1 MGLTR
6 KMQTKV
12 LTALVLLSTSMV
24 LAKTTS
30 KHTKKKV
37 VAKSSTTADSRKP
50 ASIAVVESD
59 AETTEVQA
67 PTLKPALVTTSPGKS
82 PSAALKMK
90 TSKVPAFEI
99 YQKKVIRGKT
109 EVYRVKN
116 IPRLDVGLE
125 PSFQAPEA
133 TALSSV
139 LPPARPV
146 QQLEIAKRTTPPPV
160 DISKWT
166 KNELAAAAPA
176 KSVVPI
182 DPAFSAPV
190 QAPLEPMAAL
200 PLTTPKD
207 ETKTLEEMTPG
218 QLKMLQ
224 ALIFLEVQKS
234 YNMALA
240 LFAEL
245 IDEPGFKTEATYQL
259 ALTSTGLGLYSE
271 YKYQMMF
278 VLNDGKKEWQ
288 KKAAISLAQSAE
300 SGDKALVAIL
310 DPRIEQLKIE
320 EIPDADQYNMN
331 RAKYYLDQNNLTLAN
346 AAAGEISETSKLAL
360 DAQFLKSVILYRGGQ
375 LEEAITLQ
383 SDVLKKLTLAAP
395 TSELKSQSALTLARM
410 YFQASKYKEAFAA
423 YLQVDKTSAE
433 WTQAMIEQAWS
444 QILAEDYEGAA
455 GNMFS
460 LHTDFFKNAFAPE
473 SYVVRTVGYLNLC
486 QYGDGARV
494 IKDMK
499 QRFTPIQ
506 TQMDDYSKKMTT
518 DMSHY
523 ETIKAFAK
531 NPDQKTVDGLPQ
543 SFIFELARHPSF
555 LNEQK
560 LINSAEDQ
568 ETKYNRITLD
578 LIKKE
583 RDILKAQNDVRTQVN
598 VIRKKMD
605 KAKTDEEKAELKS
618 ALVFQDKRLLSYKI
632 QHFIAKKARNSIKDL
647 RAQGLVRLEKEKTE
661 FKRKASL
668 AVKNRFEAMRTTLKT
683 TLDQSEVLN
692 YELYAGAGEHIRY
705 QMAGGDISD
714 KDRAELKPEEGKS
727 MKWEFKGEVWQDEL
741 GHYRSSLKNVCPR
754 DSVSQLESK

>member
-1 MGLTR
+1 MGQRLKIKSGILATLLLG
-6 KMQTKV
+6 TP
-12 LTALVLLSTSMV
+12 LVFAAGPAT
-24 LAKTTS
+24 KTT
-30 KHTKKKV
+30 
-37 VAKSSTTADSRKP
+37 RKP
-50 ASIAVVESD
+50 AS
-59 AETTEVQA
+59 AELTEA
-67 PTLKPALVTTSPGKS
+67 PAPVLKPALVTSSPGKS

-90 TSKVPAFEI
+90 TSKVPTFEI
-99 YQKKVIRGKT
+99 YQKKVVKGKT
-109 EVYRVKN
+109 EVFRVKN

-125 PSFQAPEA
+125 PTFQSPEP
-133 TALSSV
+133 TPLSSV
-139 LPPARPV
+139 LPPARQPL
-146 QQLEIAKRTTPPPV
+146 QLDIAKRATPPPV
-160 DISKWT
+160 DITKWT
-166 KNELAAAAPA
+166 AQEVASAAPA
-176 KSVVPI
+176 KSVVQI
-182 DPAFSAPV
+182 NPAFKAPIH
-190 QAPLEPMAAL
+190 QPPAPMAAL
-200 PLTTPKD
+200 PLVEPKA
-207 ETKTLEEMTPG
+207 ETKALDEMSPG

-224 ALIFLEVQKS
+224 ALIFLEIQKS

-245 IDEPGFKTEATYQL
+245 INEPEFKTEATYQL
-259 ALTSTGLGLYSE
+259 ALTSKGLGLYSE

-278 VLNDGKKEWQ
+278 VLNDNKKEWQ
-288 KKAAISLAQSAE
+288 KKAAISLAQSADP
-300 SGDKALVAIL
+300 GDKALVAIL
-310 DPRIEQLKIE
+310 DPRIEELKIE
-320 EIPDADQYNMN
+320 EIPNADQYNMN
-331 RAKYYLDQNNLTLAN
+331 RAKYYLDQNNLTLAH
-346 AAAGEISETSKLAL
+346 AAASEVPVTSQLAL
-360 DAQFLKSVILYRGGQ
+360 DAQFLKSVILYRGGHLQ
-375 LEEAITLQ
+375 EAISLQ
-383 SDVLKKLTLAAP
+383 TEVLNTLTLKAP

-410 YFQASKYKEAFAA
+410 HFQANQYKEAFAA
-423 YLQVDKTSAE
+423 YLKVDKTNSE

-494 IKDMK
+494 ITDMK
-499 QRFTPIQ
+499 RRFTPIQ
-506 TQMDDYSKKMTT
+506 TQMDSYANKMTT
-518 DMSHY
+518 EFSHY
-523 ETIKAFAK
+523 ETVKAFAK

-560 LINSAEDQ
+560 LINSSEDQ
-568 ETKYNRITLD
+568 ETKYNKITLD

-598 VIRKKMD
+598 AIRKKMD
-605 KAKTDEEKAELKS
+605 RADSSEEKAELKT
-618 ALVFQDKRLLSYKI
+618 ALQFQDKRLLSYKI
-632 QHFIAKKARNSIKDL
+632 QHFIAKKARNSIKEL
-647 RAQGLVRLEKEKTE
+647 RAQGLVRLENEKTE

-754 DSVSQLESK
+754 DSVSQLEK